1 MSLAK
6 RLGAIFGTGTTV
18 DPALIPR
25 LSGSVVQVVGTQ
37 TGAVS
42 TTTNIMPFDDTIP
55 QNTEGADFFTR
66 TITPTSAASKLRIE
80 VVFNA
85 SMNGASYATVALFQG
100 VIASAL
106 ACGTKYGGNG
116 TYEQV
121 SFSHVMTAGT
131 TSEIT
136 FSVRAGMHM
145 AGTLTM
151 NGDGGA
157 RRLGGI
163 LFSSITVTEIAA

>member
-6 RLGAIFGTGTTV
+6 RLGAIFGTGATV

-25 LSGSVVQVVGTQ
+25 LSGSTVQVQSTQ
-37 TGAVS
+37 SGAVA
-42 TTTNIMPFDDTIP
+42 TTTTIMPFDDTVCQI
-55 QNTEGADFFTR
+55 TEGSEFLTR
-66 TITPTSAASKLRIE
+66 AITPTNAANKLRIE

-85 SMNGASYATVALFQG
+85 SMSGVSYATVALFQD
-100 VIASAL
+100 AAANAL
-106 ACGTKYGGNG
+106 ACGSKYGLNG
-116 TYEQV
+116 SYEQV
-121 SFSHVMTAGT
+121 CFSHTMTAGT
-131 TSEIT
+131 TSPIT
-136 FSVRAGMHM
+136 FRVRAGMHM

>member
-6 RLGAIFGTGTTV
+6 KIASLFGVGGLI
-18 DPALIPR
+18 DPAVMP
-25 LSGSVVQVVGTQ
+25 SGSVVQVVGTQ
-37 TGAVS
+37 TGAVA
-42 TTTNIMPFDDTIP
+42 TTTTIMPFDDTIC
-55 QNTEGADFFTR
+55 QITEGTEFFTR
-66 TITPTSAASKLRIE
+66 TITPKNSANKLRID

-85 SMNGASYATVALFQG
+85 SMNGASYATVAVFKDA
-100 VIASAL
+100 VASAL
-106 ACGTKYGGNG
+106 GCGSRSGGNG

-121 SFSHVMTAGT
+121 SFSFEVTAGT

-136 FSVRAGMHM
+136 FRVRAGMHM

-163 LFSSITVTEIAA
+163 LLSSITVTEIAA